1 MKPITGYYS
10 PAYST
15 ADTPLLARL
24 AVAAERLAALGL
36 VQFRTPQPLAFDRL
50 AGLHSDNYLAAFRN
64 GTAPLASSQGIAWTP
79 AIRDATLAMLGGQ
92 LEATEWALT
101 HGIALNLARGFHHA
115 VPERGSGYCPIN
127 GLALIAHQH
136 PDKRIFVIDCD
147 EHGGNGTEE
156 FAALLPNLFN
166 FSIFGTRFGCRG
178 GTRSWAV
185 QVRVREHGFD
195 IYRRALEQ
203 AGQEALAQR
212 ADLIV
217 YQAGTD
223 CHVDDPKS
231 RARLT
236 RRELFQRDLMVFEM
250 ARRHGI
256 PVLFVVAGGYQH
268 ADRIARLNINT
279 VRAARWV
286 HSR

>member
-1 MKPITGYYS
+1 MKPIIGYYS
-10 PAYST
+10 PAYAS
-15 ADTPLLARL
+15 DDSPLLARL
-24 AVAAERLAALGL
+24 AVAAERMETLGL
-36 VQFRTPQPLAFDRL
+36 VAFRAPEPLPMERL
-50 AGLHSDNYLAAFRN
+50 AGLHTARYLAAF
-64 GTAPLASSQGIAWTP
+64 GDGLPPLASSQGIPWTP

-92 LEATEWALT
+92 LAAVDTALET
-101 HGIALNLARGFHHA
+101 GIALNLARGFHHA

-136 PDKRIFVIDCD
+136 PDKRVFIIDCD

-185 QVRVREHGFD
+185 QVRVREQGFD
-195 IYRRALEQ
+195 AYRTALAQ
-203 AGQEALAQR
+203 AGEEARAQR

-231 RARLT
+231 RARLS
-236 RRELFQRDLMVFEM
+236 RRELFHRDLMVFEL
-250 ARRHGI
+250 ARRHRI
-256 PVLFVVAGGYQH
+256 PLVFVVAGGYQRP
-268 ADRIARLNINT
+268 DRIARLNINT

-286 HSR
+286 YSR